1 MHPKKE
7 KPLIVEISGLKVRL
21 EKKFILEILTKKG
34 FKESEYESKLLHQK
48 IKLCKEHI
56 TIEDLAAYQINII
69 YGV

>member
-21 EKKFILEILTKKG
+21 EKKSILEILTKKG
-34 FKESEYESKLLHQK
+34 IEESHYESQLLDQQ

-56 TIEDLAAYQINII
+56 TVDDLAAHQISII